1 MTRNLTATLRPATC
15 LLLWASS
22 AFGAAPTMQDYAQG
36 IEINAPE
43 GLPLVETLLPD
54 TVYQGAANADL
65 SDVRVFNADGLPVP
79 HAFCAAPAT
88 TEATITQEELPVF
101 ELREAPTNAGD
112 STHVEVQTAGGSRI
126 NLVQVGSGE
135 PAVANGRIH
144 IIDAHT
150 SENPVRAIQFDWA
163 SPDGASQAQ
172 VSIEASDDLD
182 RWRVLVP
189 ATTLLLATRGNE
201 QLRRERIE
209 LPQQPYDYLR
219 VQRTDGGPPLGINRV
234 VAERVGKV
242 AEIEPTW
249 FMATTLVTDDIQVL
263 FFDSARRAP
272 VSYARLRLPQENS
285 SVRVTLHSR
294 NDGKA
299 PWTERW
305 SGEVYRI
312 VTDKERRESAPA
324 HFAAT
329 TDRYWRLRIAN
340 DPQLYRAT
348 LLDLGYRPARL
359 RFLAQGRSPF
369 TLAFGSR
376 RAESSPA
383 GACDA
388 LLADV
393 GVKERAKLVSEGIV
407 GTQRSLGDE
416 DALKP
421 LPKQTPAR
429 LVVLWTVLVVGVG
442 VLVAMALVLLKR
454 VRGPGSG

>member
-1 MTRNLTATLRPATC
+1 MTRNLTAACAVLV
-15 LLLWASS
+15 ASS
-22 AFGAAPTMQDYAQG
+22 AFGAAPTPNDYSQG
-36 IEINAPE
+36 IDIFAPE
-43 GLPLVETLLPD
+43 SLPLVEATLPD
-54 TVYQGAANADL
+54 AVYQAATSADL
-65 SDVRVFNADGLPVP
+65 ADVRVFNADGLPVP
-79 HAFCAAPAT
+79 HAFCAEPTA
-88 TEATITQEELPVF
+88 TEATITQEQLRVF
-101 ELREAPTNAGD
+101 ELRDAPTNASDGRR
-112 STHVEVQTAGGSRI
+112 VELQTAGGTQI
-126 NLVQVGSGE
+126 NVVE
-135 PAVANGRIH
+135 PAPGQPMVANGRIH
-144 IIDAHT
+144 IIDARA
-150 SENPVRAIQFDWA
+150 SDEPVRAIQFDWQ
-163 SPDGASQAQ
+163 SPDGASQAR

-189 ATTLLLATRGNE
+189 ATTLLLATLGTE

-209 LPQQPYDYLR
+209 LPQQSYDYLR
-219 VQRTDGGPPLGINRV
+219 VQRTDGGPPLAINRV
-234 VAERVGKV
+234 VAERVGAV
-242 AEIEPTW
+242 SEIEPAW

-312 VTDKERRESAPA
+312 VTDQERRESPPA

-329 TDRYWRLRIAN
+329 SDRYWRLRIAN

-348 LLDLGYRPARL
+348 LLELGYRPARL
-359 RFLAQGRSPF
+359 RFLAQGRGPF
-369 TLAFGSR
+369 TLAYGSR

-383 GACDA
+383 TGCDS

-393 GVKERAKLVSEGIV
+393 AANERAKLVSKGIV
-407 GTQRSLGDE
+407 GAPRSLGGE
-416 DALKP
+416 DALEP
-421 LPKQTPAR
+421 LPKRTPAR
-429 LVVLWTVLVVGVG
+429 LVVLWTVLIVGVG

-454 VRGPGSG
+454 VRGPESG

>member
-1 MTRNLTATLRPATC
+1 MTRNLTAAC
-15 LLLWASS
+15 VLLASSS
-22 AFGAAPTMQDYAQG
+22 AFGAAPTLQDYAQG
-36 IEINAPE
+36 IDISAPE
-43 GLPLVETLLPD
+43 SLPLVEATLPD
-54 TVYQGAANADL
+54 AVYQGATSADL
-65 SDVRVFNADGLPVP
+65 TDVRVFNADGLPVP
-79 HAFCAAPAT
+79 HAFCAEPAT
-88 TEATITQEELPVF
+88 TEPTVTEEQLPVF
-101 ELREAPTNAGD
+101 ELHDAATNASDGAR
-112 STHVEVQTAGGSRI
+112 VELQTGGGMQL
-126 NLVQVGSGE
+126 NLVVEPEPGQ

-144 IIDAHT
+144 IIDVHAQ
-150 SENPVRAIQFDWA
+150 EVPVRAIKFDWQ

-189 ATTLLLATRGNE
+189 ASTLLLATNGNA

-209 LPQQPYDYLR
+209 LPQQPYAYLR

-234 VAERVGKV
+234 VVERVGKV
-242 AEIEPTW
+242 SEIDPAW

-263 FFDSARRAP
+263 FFDSERRAP

-299 PWTERW
+299 PWVERW
-305 SGEVYRI
+305 SGEVYLI
-312 VTDKERRESAPA
+312 VTDKERRESPPA

-329 TDRYWRLRIAN
+329 SDRYWRLRIAN

-348 LLDLGYRPARL
+348 RLELGYRPARL

-369 TLAFGSR
+369 TLAYGSR
-376 RAESSPA
+376 RADSSPA
-383 GACDA
+383 SGCDT

-407 GTQRSLGDE
+407 GVPRSLGGE
-416 DALKP
+416 VALKP

-454 VRGPGSG
+454 VRTR

>member
-1 MTRNLTATLRPATC
+1 MTRNLTATC
-15 LLLWASS
+15 LLLVASS
-22 AFGAAPTMQDYAQG
+22 AFGAAPTIQDYAQG

-43 GLPLVETLLPD
+43 GLPLVEATLPD
-54 TVYQGAANADL
+54 AVYQNAANADL

-79 HAFCAAPAT
+79 HAFCAAPTA
-88 TEATITQEELPVF
+88 TEATISEEQLPVF
-101 ELREAPTNAGD
+101 ELRDAPTNTSDG
-112 STHVEVQTAGGSRI
+112 TRVELQTKGGAQI
-126 NLVQVGSGE
+126 NVVEPGPGE
-135 PAVANGRIH
+135 PVVASGRIH
-144 IIDAHT
+144 IIDAR
-150 SENPVRAIQFDWA
+150 SSDDPVRAIQFDWQ
-163 SPDGASQAQ
+163 SPDGASQAR

-182 RWRVLVP
+182 QWRVLVP
-189 ATTLLLATRGNE
+189 ATTLLRATLGNE

-209 LPQQPYDYLR
+209 LPSHSYDYLR

-234 VAERVGKV
+234 TAERVGAV
-242 AEIEPTW
+242 VEIDPTW

-285 SVRVTLHSR
+285 SVRATLHSR

-312 VTDKERRESAPA
+312 VTDKERRESPPA

-329 TDRYWRLRIAN
+329 SDRYWRLRIAN

-348 LLDLGYRPARL
+348 SLELGYRPARL

-383 GACDA
+383 SGCDT

-393 GVKERAKLVSEGIV
+393 GVKERAKLVSQGIV
-407 GTQRSLGDE
+407 GGQRSLGGE
-416 DALKP
+416 SALKA

-454 VRGPGSG
+454 VRGPESG

>member
-1 MTRNLTATLRPATC
+1 MTRNLLTATCA
-15 LLLWASS
+15 LLAASS
-22 AFGAAPTMQDYAQG
+22 AFAAAPSPQDYAQG
-36 IEINAPE
+36 VEINAPE
-43 GLPLVETLLPD
+43 SLPLVETILPD
-54 TVYQGAANADL
+54 AVYQNATRADL
-65 SDVRVFNADGLPVP
+65 GDVRVFNADGLPVP
-79 HAFCAAPAT
+79 HAFCAEPVT
-88 TEATITQEELPVF
+88 TEAKITEEQLPVF
-101 ELREAPTNAGD
+101 QLRDAPTNASDG
-112 STHVEVQTAGGSRI
+112 TRVEVQTAGGTQI
-126 NLVQVGSGE
+126 NVVE
-135 PAVANGRIH
+135 PGPGQPVVANGRIH
-144 IIDAHT
+144 IIDARA
-150 SENPVRAIQFDWA
+150 SDDPVRAIQFDWQ

-209 LPQQPYDYLR
+209 LPQHSYDYLR

-234 VAERVGKV
+234 VAERVGAV
-242 AEIEPTW
+242 LEIEPAW

-263 FFDSARRAP
+263 FFDSVRHAP

-294 NDGKA
+294 DDGRA

-312 VTDKERRESAPA
+312 VTDKERRESPPA

-329 TDRYWRLRIAN
+329 SDRYWRLRITN

-348 LLDLGYRPARL
+348 LLELGYRPARL

-376 RAESSPA
+376 RAETAPA
-383 GACDA
+383 TGCDA

-393 GVKERAKLVSEGIV
+393 GVKERAKLVSQGIL
-407 GTQRSLGDE
+407 GAPRSLGGQ

-429 LVVLWTVLVVGVG
+429 LVVLWTVLVLGVG

-454 VRGPGSG
+454 VRGPESG

>member
-1 MTRNLTATLRPATC
+1 MTRNLTATCA
-15 LLLWASS
+15 LLIASS
-22 AFGAAPTMQDYAQG
+22 AFGAAPTPQDYAQG
-36 IEINAPE
+36 IDIFATES
-43 GLPLVETLLPD
+43 LPLVEATLPD
-54 TVYQGAANADL
+54 AVYQGATSAAL
-65 SDVRVFNADGLPVP
+65 TDVRVFNADGLPVP
-79 HAFCAAPAT
+79 HAFCAEPAT
-88 TEATITQEELPVF
+88 TAATITEEQLPVF
-101 ELREAPTNAGD
+101 QLREAPTNASDG
-112 STHVEVQTAGGSRI
+112 TRVELQTAGGTQI
-126 NLVQVGSGE
+126 NVVEPGSGE
-135 PAVANGRIH
+135 PMVANGRIH
-144 IIDAHT
+144 IIDARA
-150 SENPVRAIQFDWA
+150 SDDPIRAIQFDWQ
-163 SPDGASQAQ
+163 SPDGASQAH

-189 ATTLLLATRGNE
+189 ASTLLLATLGNQ

-209 LPQQPYDYLR
+209 LPQQSYDYLR

-234 VAERVGKV
+234 VAERVGAV
-242 AEIEPTW
+242 SEIEPAW

-299 PWTERW
+299 PWVERW
-305 SGEVYRI
+305 SGEAYRI
-312 VTDKERRESAPA
+312 VTDKERRESPPA

-329 TDRYWRLRIAN
+329 SDRYWRLRIAN

-348 LLDLGYRPARL
+348 SLELGYRPARL

-376 RAESSPA
+376 RAENAPA
-383 GACDA
+383 SGCDA

-393 GVKERAKLVSEGIV
+393 GANERAQLVSPGIV
-407 GTQRSLGDE
+407 GAPRSLGGE
-416 DALKP
+416 AALKP

-429 LVVLWTVLVVGVG
+429 LVVLWTVLIVGVG

-454 VRGPGSG
+454 VRGAESG